1 MEKKLEAFKRT
12 LEVLDR
18 LREECPWDRKQ
29 TNESLRPL
37 TIEECYE
44 LTDAIIAENDEE
56 LKIELGDVLLHIL
69 FYAKIAEEKKKFNI
83 GNVCNSLC
91 DKLIYRHPHIFSSA
105 EAKNSEDVEKNWA
118 ILKLR
123 EGKNKTTL
131 GGVPK
136 SLPSLIKAWRIQD
149 KARSV
154 GFDWNKKEDVWE
166 KVKEE
171 IAEVEAEIKQDSPT
185 LDLEKEFGDLMF
197 SIINAA
203 RLYGVNPENALERTN
218 QKFINRFNYIES
230 KASEQGKFVKELTLE
245 EMEELWCEA
254 KQLGV
259 RS

>member
-1 MEKKLEAFKRT
+1 M
-12 LEVLDR
+12 
-18 LREECPWDRKQ
+18 
-29 TNESLRPL
+29 
-37 TIEECYE
+37 
-44 LTDAIIAENDEE
+44 
-56 LKIELGDVLLHIL
+56 
-69 FYAKIAEEKKKFNI
+69 
-83 GNVCNSLC
+83 
-91 DKLIYRHPHIFSSA
+91 
-105 EAKNSEDVEKNWA
+105 EKNWA

-254 KQLGV
+254 KK
-259 RS
+259 R